1 MSKNKIG
8 YEKQA
13 KMVAENIPQP
23 FVFEYE
29 DEKIEVNPVL
39 SPAEI
44 ANATRI
50 VTALAVGADSYY
62 PEMEEFAIRF
72 ASMTALITNIRWDAK
87 RIFERHYNQLMY
99 TDIWDKF
106 VNEMDKRGCAWV
118 LEAIRG
124 NAAKRIR
131 HELDMQKQ
139 SMADVL
145 IAELL
150 NKASGWLDKAQ
161 ESLSAEDLPKLMRA
175 VQDAKELNQEDK
187 LVAKILDYHAPD
199 EEVILDDIG
208 GGTAPVSGE

>member
-106 VNEMDKRGCAWV
+106 VNEMDKRGYAWV

-131 HELDMQKQ
+131 YELDMQKQ
-139 SMADVL
+139 SIADVL

>member
-1 MSKNKIG
+1 
-8 YEKQA
+8 
-13 KMVAENIPQP
+13 MVAENMPQP

-29 DEKIEVNPVL
+29 SENIEVNPVL
-39 SPAEI
+39 SPSEM
-44 ANATRI
+44 ANATKL
-50 VTALAVGADSYY
+50 VTALTVNTNDYY

-72 ASMTALITNIRWDAK
+72 ASMAALITNIRWDAEH
-87 RIFERHYNQLMY
+87 IFERHYNQIMY
-99 TDIWDKF
+99 TDLWDKF
-106 VNEMDKRGCAWV
+106 VNEMDKRGYAWV

-131 HELDMQKQ
+131 YELDMQKQ
-139 SMADVL
+139 SIADVL

-187 LVAKILDYHAPD
+187 LVAKILDYHASD

-208 GGTAPVSGE
+208 GGTAPVSDE

>member
-1 MSKNKIG
+1 
-8 YEKQA
+8 
-13 KMVAENIPQP
+13 
-23 FVFEYE
+23 
-29 DEKIEVNPVL
+29 
-39 SPAEI
+39 
-44 ANATRI
+44 
-50 VTALAVGADSYY
+50 
-62 PEMEEFAIRF
+62 MEEFAIRF
-72 ASMTALITNIRWDAK
+72 ASMAALITNIRWDAK

-106 VNEMDKRGCAWV
+106 VNEMDKRGYAWV

-131 HELDMQKQ
+131 YELDMQKQ
-139 SMADVL
+139 SIADVL

-187 LVAKILDYHAPD
+187 LVAKILDYHTSD

>member
-106 VNEMDKRGCAWV
+106 VNEMDKRGYAWV

-131 HELDMQKQ
+131 YELDMQKQ
-139 SMADVL
+139 SIADVL

-175 VQDAKELNQEDK
+175 IQDAKELNQEDK

-208 GGTAPVSGE
+208 GGAAPVSGE